1 MGEFRDAINEVRKA
15 KLAAVGSR
23 INSPC
28 LLEPYQ
34 RDYIDLS
41 LEMNVLRF
49 GNFTLKSGRPSPYFF
64 NAGLF
69 NTGKAHARLCTA
81 YAARIA
87 KSGLEFDVIFGPAY
101 KGISLAAGV
110 AAALYMEYGID
121 VGYAYNRKEAKDHGE
136 GGLLVGADV
145 AGKRCLLVDDVISAG
160 TAIREAKHILDRGG
174 ANLVGVVIALD
185 RQERTGKDGELSQK
199 SAVQSVQEEF
209 GVSVLSI
216 VSLQNLLDFLQ
227 SSTVL
232 AEHTESVRAYREQYG
247 V

>member
-1 MGEFRDAINEVRKA
+1 MG
-15 KLAAVGSR
+15 
-23 INSPC
+23 
-28 LLEPYQ
+28 LEPYQ

-110 AAALYMEYGID
+110 AAALFAEHGID

-136 GGLLVGADV
+136 GGTLVGAEV
-145 AGKRCLLVDDVISAG
+145 KGKRCLLVDDVISAG
-160 TAIREAKHILDRGG
+160 TAIREAKGILDAAG
-174 ANLVGVVIALD
+174 AILAGVVVALD
-185 RQERTGKDGELSQK
+185 RQERTGKDDELSTH
-199 SAVQSVQEEF
+199 SAVQAVRSEF
-209 GVSVLSI
+209 GVAVTSI
-216 VSLQNLLDFLQ
+216 VGLDELLAYLIEKDASDLR
-227 SSTVL
+227 
-232 AEHTESVRAYREQYG
+232 EHADAVRMYKERYG
-247 V
+247 AQ